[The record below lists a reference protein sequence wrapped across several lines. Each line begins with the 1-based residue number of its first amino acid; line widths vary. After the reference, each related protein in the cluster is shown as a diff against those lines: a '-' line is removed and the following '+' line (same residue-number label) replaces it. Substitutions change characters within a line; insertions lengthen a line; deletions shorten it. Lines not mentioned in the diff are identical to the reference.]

1 MTAAFDSATAG
12 HKTLTSSGQFPHMRH
27 LHQET
32 FSSASILEA
41 RLSLRVPDKADF
53 ILMRANVC
61 AITDARLIDLI
72 ALENIVHNIF
82 FRAWH
87 NWFCHAGHYAITE
100 KRRSVSKIPERSERA
115 EDMIPHGK
123 RKNDQAA
130 AQAEVGY
137 QLELARGASV
147 IASMLSTQNMAA
159 AVEETLS
166 AFVRAYGTT
175 DLKIFTQLL
184 GQRLTARNRMDA
196 ADMLFAWKPAS
207 PACAARSPAAR
218 QRDRSR

>member
-1 MTAAFDSATAG
+1 
-12 HKTLTSSGQFPHMRH
+12 
-27 LHQET
+27 
-32 FSSASILEA
+32 
-41 RLSLRVPDKADF
+41 
-53 ILMRANVC
+53 
-61 AITDARLIDLI
+61 
-72 ALENIVHNIF
+72 
-82 FRAWH
+82 
-87 NWFCHAGHYAITE
+87 
-100 KRRSVSKIPERSERA
+100 
-115 EDMIPHGK
+115 MIPHGK